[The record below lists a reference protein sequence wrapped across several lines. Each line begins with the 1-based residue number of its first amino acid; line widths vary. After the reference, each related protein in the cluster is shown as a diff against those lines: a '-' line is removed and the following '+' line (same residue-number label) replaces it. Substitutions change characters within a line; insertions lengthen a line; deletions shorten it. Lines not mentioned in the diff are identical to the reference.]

1 MARAIAQLLRIHDG
15 VIDYQR
21 FQNHWLE
28 PISYDSKRWRFARFE
43 SSAIVAGLSG
53 DETGMTVDFP
63 ADGMNVPAVQWAI
76 SQRRLVELTMLQ
88 FDSADAGEPPEDS
101 SVIARF
107 EGEAVGGTATLT
119 RITMLVG
126 SVLAPIGSQ
135 IPPRTITTNL
145 IGKGCIL

>member
-1 MARAIAQLLRIHDG
+1 MPSTPPRRSALRAIVRAFNTNKTSW
-15 VIDYQR
+15 V
-21 FQNHWLE
+21 
-28 PISYDSKRWRFARFE
+28 
-43 SSAIVAGLSG
+43 GLG
-53 DETGMTVDFP
+53 TVV
-63 ADGMNVPAVQWAI
+63 GVPAPILSRMVEVTQAAL
-76 SQRRLVELTMLQ
+76 SDAAVQRRLVELTMLQ
-88 FDSADAGEPPEDS
+88 FDSSDAGEPPEDS

-107 EGEAVGGTATLT
+107 EGEAVGGSATLT